1 MLLHVADSMRF
12 HVNTFTHILEGYK
25 VADKI
30 KYHGANASTFS
41 DWWAYKFEVNDA
53 IPYNAALL
61 TKMGVNTGINSDDTE
76 MGRRLNQEA
85 AKAILYGGLSQEE
98 ALKLVTINP
107 AKMLKIDGHTGS
119 LKVGKDADFV
129 VWNANPLSI
138 VAKAEMTFIDGIRY
152 YDAARN
158 DSMQVA
164 VENQRN
170 QLISKMLKGGS
181 QGKKGR
187 APKVKRRHEYECED
201 LYNGE
206 LMEEEEIK

>member
-1 MLLHVADSMRF
+1 M
-12 HVNTFTHILEGYK
+12 
-25 VADKI
+25 
-30 KYHGANASTFS
+30 
-41 DWWAYKFEVNDA
+41 
-53 IPYNAALL
+53 
-61 TKMGVNTGINSDDTE
+61 
-76 MGRRLNQEA
+76 
-85 AKAILYGGLSQEE
+85 
-98 ALKLVTINP
+98 
-107 AKMLKIDGHTGS
+107 
-119 LKVGKDADFV
+119 KVGKDADFV

-158 DSMQVA
+158 DSIQVA